1 MASGADC
8 AVGLWGLAMSGGFGR
23 KGVGVGSPIDRGI
36 SSPVNP
42 APRFATAAIDADDGL
57 SPEARAFIAAER
69 ARQPKEAQSADPMVS
84 AAASAMRLSPGKRKS
99 SRSMLIAY
107 VLWWWGTPLA
117 AHRFYLGAHRSAVA
131 MLGLFWG
138 GLAIAAMMS
147 KQSSNWVGGYAVPP
161 PGIMMVLIWMI
172 WALLD
177 AFLIPGMMK
186 RYRAANRTDEL
197 THVFA

>member
-1 MASGADC
+1 
-8 AVGLWGLAMSGGFGR
+8 MSGGFGR
-23 KGVGVGSPIDRGI
+23 KGIGTGSPPNRGI
-36 SSPVNP
+36 VRSVNP
-42 APRFATAAIDADDGL
+42 APASAAAATRADESL

-69 ARQPKEAQSADPMVS
+69 ARKPEDARPSDPMAS
-84 AAASAMRLSPGKRKS
+84 AAASAMRLSPRKAKHG
-99 SRSMLIAY
+99 RSMLIAY

-117 AHRFYLGAHRSAVA
+117 AHRFYLGAHRSALA

-147 KQSSNWVGGYAVPP
+147 KQSTSWVGGYAVPP
-161 PGIMMVLIWMI
+161 PGIMMILIWMI

-177 AFLIPGMMK
+177 AFLIPSLMK
-186 RYRAANRTDEL
+186 HYRAANKGDEL

>member
-1 MASGADC
+1 
-8 AVGLWGLAMSGGFGR
+8 MSGGFGR
-23 KGVGVGSPIDRGI
+23 KGVGVGSPVAR
-36 SSPVNP
+36 SPVRPTNP
-42 APRFATAAIDADDGL
+42 APRSAPAAAPTDDGL

-69 ARQPKEAQSADPMVS
+69 ARKPEDMRSSDPMASV
-84 AAASAMRLSPGKRKS
+84 AASAMRLAPSKAKPR
-99 SRSMLIAY
+99 RSMVVAY

-117 AHRFYLGAHRSAVA
+117 AHRFYLGAHRSALA

-147 KQSSNWVGGYAVPP
+147 KQSTSWVGSYAVPP
-161 PGIMMVLIWMI
+161 SGIMMVLIWMV

-177 AFLIPGMMK
+177 AFLIPGLMK
-186 RYRAANRTDEL
+186 QYRAANQTDEL